1 VSNSEHN
8 ETAVKLWE
16 QIFARMAEAEDA
28 TIENHDYDNKA
39 GEENFRSR
47 LAEAGWSKSEIEER
61 IEIHRAKMAGAPVTS
76 PGVAPH
82 VEALFEFLCNDVE
95 AAMGRLN
102 LKSNARVARGV
113 EPRVGVLASMIN
125 VTMTDQGIVTVG
137 SFLFRFC
144 GLIGR
149 AFARMIL
156 MDHWLWESRDYSDA
170 SARSLLRT
178 NPTLV
183 SYWA

>member
-1 VSNSEHN
+1 MSSFEHN

-16 QIFARMAEAEDA
+16 QIFARMAEAEDV
-28 TIENHDYDNKA
+28 TIENHNYDNKA
-39 GEENFRSR
+39 GEENFCSR

-61 IEIHRAKMAGAPVTS
+61 IEIHKVKMAGAPVTS
-76 PGVAPH
+76 PGVAPY

-125 VTMTDQGIVTVG
+125 VTMTDQGIVTV
-137 SFLFRFC
+137 
-144 GLIGR
+144 
-149 AFARMIL
+149 A
-156 MDHWLWESRDYSDA
+156 
-170 SARSLLRT
+170 
-178 NPTLV
+178 
-183 SYWA
+183 